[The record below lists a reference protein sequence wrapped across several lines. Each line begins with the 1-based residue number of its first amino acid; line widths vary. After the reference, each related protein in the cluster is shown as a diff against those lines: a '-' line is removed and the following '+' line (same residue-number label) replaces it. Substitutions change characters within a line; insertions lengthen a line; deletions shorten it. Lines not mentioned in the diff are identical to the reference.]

1 MKDQYKTTEEYLNIV
16 RTLNHFNKNHVALFN
31 KRNRFKL
38 FGGVVCLGLGL
49 LTLPIPLTTPPLLAL
64 GFLLLGITK
73 RDIIKKKK
81 DLKWTAVYYIRKD
94 RGLLK

>member
-1 MKDQYKTTEEYLNIV
+1 MKHTYKTTQEYLRIV
-16 RTLNHFNKNHVALFN
+16 RTLNHFNKNKIALLN

-38 FGGVVCLGLGL
+38 ICGGVCVGLGL
-49 LTLPIPLTTPPLLAL
+49 LTLPIPATTPPLLAL

-81 DLKWTAVYYIRKD
+81 ALKWGIIYNVKKRVKN
-94 RGLLK
+94 

>member
-1 MKDQYKTTEEYLNIV
+1 MKHTYKTTQEYLRIV

-31 KRNRFKL
+31 RRNRFKL
-38 FGGVVCLGLGL
+38 ILGGVCVGLGL
-49 LTLPIPLTTPPLLAL
+49 LTLPIPATTPPLLAL

-81 DLKWTAVYYIRKD
+81 ALKWGIIYNVKKRVKN
-94 RGLLK
+94 

>member
-1 MKDQYKTTEEYLNIV
+1 MKTKYKTTQEYLNIV
-16 RTLNHFNKNHVALFN
+16 RTLNHFNKNKIALLN

-38 FGGVVCLGLGL
+38 ILGGVCVGLGL
-49 LTLPIPLTTPPLLAL
+49 LTLPIPATTPPLLAL

-73 RDIIKKKK
+73 SDLIKKKK

-94 RGLLK
+94 RRLLK